1 MKITRLNVFDVDL
14 TDRPPAHNM
23 MIIEIETDQ
32 GISGVGEVAMSY
44 GVGAKS
50 VIPVF
55 EELTKRFLINRSPF
69 ESELIFQQC
78 FDKTYWAR
86 GRSLAIY
93 GAMSAIDM
101 ALWDIK
107 GKALQVPTFQL
118 LGGKV
123 RDSIRLYANHW
134 YFDAWRPEQFA
145 DNALK
150 VVDDGYTGLK
160 FDPFKMSPT
169 GEKSTPARPISKEWG
184 EMAIARVKAV
194 REAVGDNVD
203 ILLDLHGCLSVS
215 DAIKWG
221 QQLEELNPYFYE
233 EPTDTLL
240 IDSSIEV
247 KNAVKMPLAGGERLY
262 TRYDFAPFIEKRVFE
277 LIQPDMGLAG
287 GFTEM
292 KKIASYAETHQ
303 IQVQPHNASGPIL
316 TAACIHF
323 DFSTT
328 NVPIQEWFPYWQDER
343 YNILLDPL
351 EPKAVNGHFVIDEE
365 KPGLGIE
372 LNKPYLS
379 RFNKYTF
386 TN

>member
-1 MKITRLNVFDVDL
+1 MKITQLNVFDIDL
-14 TDRPPAHNM
+14 RDRPPAHNM
-23 MIIEIETDQ
+23 VIIELETDQ
-32 GISGVGEVAMSY
+32 GITGVGEVAMSY

-50 VIPVF
+50 VIPIF
-55 EELTKRFLINRSPF
+55 EELAKRFLIDRSPF
-69 ESELIFQQC
+69 ESEFIFQQC
-78 FDKTYWAR
+78 FDNTYWAR

-107 GKALQVPTFQL
+107 GKALQIPTFQL

-145 DNALK
+145 GNALK
-150 VVDDGYTGLK
+150 VIDDGYTGLK

-169 GEKSTPARPISKEWG
+169 GAKSTPSRPISREWG
-184 EMAIARVKAV
+184 EIAIARVKAV
-194 REAVGDNVD
+194 REAVGENVD
-203 ILLDLHGCLSVS
+203 IMLDLHGCLSVS

-221 QQLEELNPYFYE
+221 HKLEEFSPYFYE

-240 IDSSIEV
+240 INSSIEV
-247 KNAVKMPLAGGERLY
+247 KNAVNMPLAGGERLY

-316 TAACIHF
+316 TAACVHF

-328 NVPIQEWFPYWQDER
+328 NVQIQEWFPYWQDER

-351 EPKAVNGHFVIDEE
+351 EPKAHNGHFVIDED

-372 LNKPYLS
+372 LNKQYLS

-386 TN
+386 TK

>member
-1 MKITRLNVFDVDL
+1 MKITNLNVYDVDL
-14 TDRPPAHNM
+14 KHRAPAHNL
-23 MIIEIETDQ
+23 ILVEIETDE

-50 VIPVF
+50 VIPVL
-55 EELTKRFLINRSPF
+55 EELTKKFLVGQSPF
-69 ESELIFQQC
+69 NSELIFQQC
-78 FDKTYWAR
+78 FDNTYWAR

-93 GAMSAIDM
+93 GAMSAIDI

-107 GKALQVPTFQL
+107 AKSLNVPVYQL
-118 LGGKV
+118 LGGQV

-145 DNALK
+145 ENAIK
-150 VVDDGYTGLK
+150 VVEDGYTGLK
-160 FDPFKMSPT
+160 FDPFKMAPT
-169 GEKSTPARPISKEWG
+169 GEKSVPTRPITKEWG
-184 EMAIARVKAV
+184 DMAIARVKAV
-194 REAVGDNVD
+194 REAVGED
-203 ILLDLHGCLSVS
+203 IDIMLDLHGCLNVS

-221 QQLEELNPYFYE
+221 RQLAEFNPYFYE

-240 IDSSIEV
+240 LDSSLEV
-247 KNAVKMPLAGGERLY
+247 KTAVNMPLAGGERLY

-292 KKIASYAETHQ
+292 KKIASFAETHQ

-316 TAACIHF
+316 TAACVHF

-343 YNILLDPL
+343 YNILLEPL
-351 EPKAVNGHFVIDEE
+351 EPQAHNGHFYINDT

-372 LNKPYLS
+372 LNKHYLAN
-379 RFNKYTF
+379 FNKHIF
-386 TN
+386 K